1 MPKRTHILRVLTGLA
16 VGSLVSCIDG
26 REEIW
31 LNTDG
36 SGQAD
41 LNYSMPAIAARLQ
54 GGEEGIRQLIDRFL
68 KDRPE
73 IALSLCDVTTE
84 AERLKIHVRASF
96 DSAMDLKRLSDK
108 KSLEKL
114 PSPVTH
120 LIGDLRLDVRGLNVD
135 FARSIAPGQALPGSL
150 FMPAS
155 QFQNRS
161 LTYIMHLP
169 MAATESNATRLEN
182 AGRTLI
188 WDFPLGQVLERPVT
202 TSFKARIPIPR
213 WFAVTTTLV
222 ALSTAVLVF
231 FKLRKWHRRQRFNQ
245 AG

>member
-1 MPKRTHILRVLTGLA
+1 MPKHTRIFRILAGLV

-31 LNTDG
+31 LNADG
-36 SGQAD
+36 SGRAD
-41 LNYSMPAIAARLQ
+41 FNYSVPAIAARLQ
-54 GGEEGIRQLIDRFL
+54 GGEEGIRQLIKRFL

-73 IALSLCDVTTE
+73 LALSLCDVSTE
-84 AERLKIHVRASF
+84 AERLRIHVRASF
-96 DSAMDLKRLSDK
+96 DSVMDLKRVSDK
-108 KSLEKL
+108 KSLENL

-120 LIGDLRLDVRGLNVD
+120 LIGDLRLDVRGLSVD

-155 QFQNRS
+155 QFQNRN
-161 LTYIMHLP
+161 LTYIVHLP
-169 MAATESNATRLEN
+169 MAATESNATRLED

-213 WFAVTTTLV
+213 WFAVTTSLV

-231 FKLRKWHRRQRFNQ
+231 FKLRKWQRRKRFGL